1 MIARKLA
8 FWSAVMVLIAGCAAP
23 GARALQGAPS
33 VAAAAPTAT
42 RTRQRSTPTPEAMA
56 TATESPTVA
65 PTATAPAT
73 ATATPLPTPTATVQP
88 INSAIPPAY
97 QPAAP
102 RIADGGLLL
111 AIDPH
116 KYPTP
121 TLLTPGDNATYHVS
135 QPVVHM
141 AWSATPTDLLAFG
154 QTPGCVSD
162 ATNFRRAYESYQL
175 IIHSLDV
182 SRPDQVQ
189 WTANNPSYDLN
200 LTTVPAGR
208 YTWKVNVVTLCE
220 SYEVGQRNDTRPLY
234 DNRNNDP
241 AYHKST
247 LETTLVGAVSPTS
260 ETRTINW
267 VP

>member
-1 MIARKLA
+1 MMIVRKLA
-8 FWSAVMVLIAGCAAP
+8 FWSAVIVLIAGCAAP
-23 GARALQGAPS
+23 GATAPQRAPS
-33 VAAAAPTAT
+33 GAATAPTAT
-42 RTRQRSTPTPEAMA
+42 RIRQRPTPTPEATA
-56 TATESPTVA
+56 TASPTVA
-65 PTATAPAT
+65 PTATTQAT
-73 ATATPLPTPTATVQP
+73 ATATPLPTPTATAQP
-88 INSAIPPAY
+88 SKNAIASVN

-102 RIADGGLLL
+102 LIADGGLLL

-116 KYPTP
+116 KYPAP

-208 YTWKVNVVTLCE
+208 YTWKVSVVTLCE
-220 SYEVGQRNDTRPLY
+220 SYVVGQRNDTRPLY

-247 LETTLVGAVSPTS
+247 LQTTYVGAVSPTS